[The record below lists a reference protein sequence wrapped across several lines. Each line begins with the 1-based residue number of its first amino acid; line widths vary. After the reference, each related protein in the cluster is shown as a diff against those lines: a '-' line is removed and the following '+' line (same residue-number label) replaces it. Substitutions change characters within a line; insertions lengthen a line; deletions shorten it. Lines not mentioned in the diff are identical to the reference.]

1 MSLIIKNVDKN
12 GNDLPVRVYKDEK
25 GKYSIAISKKV
36 GEDSSTTGYAN
47 KYFPVE
53 FLKDVSVENKTEIII
68 KHAFM
73 TWFDWN
79 FEDKTGT
86 KFIIKITAFDKV
98 GETKLEDVTPQ
109 NINEKWEA
117 AKNIEFTDEDSLPF
131 Y

>member
-36 GEDSSTTGYAN
+36 GEEYVN
-47 KYFPVE
+47 KYYPVE
-53 FLKDVSVENKTEIII
+53 FLKDVSLENKTEIII

-79 FEDKTGT
+79 FEEKTGT
-86 KFIIKITAFDKV
+86 KFIIKIIAFDKV
-98 GETKLEDVTPQ
+98 EETKQDEVTPQ
-109 NINEKWEA
+109 NINEKWSAGKDITIPE
-117 AKNIEFTDEDSLPF
+117 EELPF
-131 Y
+131 F

>member
-36 GEDSSTTGYAN
+36 GEEYVN
-47 KYFPVE
+47 KYYPVE
-53 FLKDVSVENKTEIII
+53 FLKDVSLENKTEIII

-73 TWFDWN
+73 TWFDWT
-79 FEDKTGT
+79 FEEKTGT
-86 KFIIKITAFDKV
+86 KFIIKIIAFDKV
-98 GETKLEDVTPQ
+98 GETKQDEVTPQ
-109 NINEKWEA
+109 NINDKWEA
-117 AKNIEFTDEDSLPF
+117 AKNIKFEEQDELPF

>member
-1 MSLIIKNVDKN
+1 MNLINVDKN
-12 GNDLPVRVYKDEK
+12 GNNLPVRVFKDEK

-36 GEDSSTTGYAN
+36 GEEYQN

-53 FLKDVSVENKTEIII
+53 FLKDVSVENKAEIII

-73 TWFDWN
+73 TWFDWEY
-79 FEDKTGT
+79 EDKKGT
-86 KFIIKITAFDKV
+86 KFVIKITAFDEV
-98 GETKLEDVTPQ
+98 GKADDPVTPQ

-117 AKNIEFTDEDSLPF
+117 AKNIKFEEQDELPF

>member
-36 GEDSSTTGYAN
+36 GEEYVN
-47 KYFPVE
+47 KYYPVE
-53 FLKDVSVENKTEIII
+53 FLKDVSLENKTEIII

-79 FEDKTGT
+79 FEEKTGT
-86 KFIIKITAFDKV
+86 KFIIKIIAFDKV
-98 GETKLEDVTPQ
+98 GETKQDEVTPQ
-109 NINEKWEA
+109 NINEKWSAGKDITIPE
-117 AKNIEFTDEDSLPF
+117 EELPF

>member
-1 MSLIIKNVDKN
+1 MNLINVDKN
-12 GNDLPVRVYKDEK
+12 GNDIPVKVFKDEK

-36 GEDSSTTGYAN
+36 GEEYKN

-53 FLKDVSVENKTEIII
+53 FLKDIELDNGTEIII

-73 TWFDWN
+73 TWFDWS

-86 KFIIKITAFDKV
+86 KFIIKITAFDKT
-98 GETKLEDVTPQ
+98 GTEQPMLRPEPKLDK
-109 NINEKWEA
+109 INS
-117 AKNIEFTDEDSLPF
+117 AKDIEPDDLPF

>member
-36 GEDSSTTGYAN
+36 GEEYVN
-47 KYFPVE
+47 KYYPVE
-53 FLKDVSVENKTEIII
+53 FLKDVSLENKTEIII

-73 TWFDWN
+73 TWFDWE
-79 FEDKTGT
+79 FEEKKGT
-86 KFIIKITAFDKV
+86 KFIIKIIAFDKV
-98 GETKLEDVTPQ
+98 GETKQEEVTPQ
-109 NINEKWEA
+109 NINDKWEA
-117 AKNIEFTDEDSLPF
+117 GKNIQLEPEDLPF

>member
-36 GEDSSTTGYAN
+36 GEEYVN
-47 KYFPVE
+47 KYYPVE
-53 FLKDVSVENKTEIII
+53 FLKDVSLENKTEIII

-79 FEDKTGT
+79 FEEKTGT
-86 KFIIKITAFDKV
+86 KFIIKIIAFDKV
-98 GETKLEDVTPQ
+98 GETKQDEVTPQ
-109 NINEKWEA
+109 NINDKWEA
-117 AKNIEFTDEDSLPF
+117 GKNIQLEPEDLPF

>member
-36 GEDSSTTGYAN
+36 GEEYVN
-47 KYFPVE
+47 KYYPVE
-53 FLKDVSVENKTEIII
+53 FLKDVSLENKTEIII

-79 FEDKTGT
+79 FEEKTGT
-86 KFIIKITAFDKV
+86 KFIIKIIAFDKV
-98 GETKLEDVTPQ
+98 GETKQDEVTPQ
-109 NINEKWEA
+109 NINEKWSAGKDITIPE
-117 AKNIEFTDEDSLPF
+117 EELPF
-131 Y
+131 F

>member
-25 GKYSIAISKKV
+25 DKYSIAISKKV
-36 GEDSSTTGYAN
+36 GEEYVN
-47 KYFPVE
+47 KYYPVE
-53 FLKDVSVENKTEIII
+53 FLKDVSLENKTEIII

-79 FEDKTGT
+79 FEEKTGT
-86 KFIIKITAFDKV
+86 KFIIKIIAFDKV
-98 GETKLEDVTPQ
+98 EEAKQDEVTPQ
-109 NINEKWEA
+109 NINEKWSAGKDITIPE
-117 AKNIEFTDEDSLPF
+117 EELPF